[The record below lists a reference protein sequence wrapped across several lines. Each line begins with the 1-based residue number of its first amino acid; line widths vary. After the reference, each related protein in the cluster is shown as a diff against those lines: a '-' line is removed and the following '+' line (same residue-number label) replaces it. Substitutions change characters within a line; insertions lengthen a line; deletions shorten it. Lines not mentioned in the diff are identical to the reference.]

1 MKDNINSAFFALTDE
16 DRLELYA
23 LMARTRALEESLI
36 MNRRTISGPLL
47 VAMGQEAV
55 AAGSFLALHKA
66 GILEE
71 SIKAPDHRIMFG
83 ATVAIDMLLQKGPS
97 LTRDLFRNFFARA
110 TGGNLGRDGNQ
121 HWGAIDRR
129 LMPFMCSDMSVN
141 AMVAIGYAEELRRRE
156 WPGLLARKRPVGIVF
171 FGDGAAQQGIVH
183 EGMNWVAASNFA
195 HSPEEIARLQKKWI
209 DKITHET
216 RVVRGAPMIFV
227 INENSRACY
236 TSPADEHGA
245 SELSKRAC
253 GYGNMVGVDV
263 DGTDPE
269 AVFRETWAAIIRAQ
283 NLQSTLIVAH
293 SYRLSGHNADQT
305 VYKEGAL
312 ERREFFEV
320 ERIFG
325 CADLGEFRAA
335 VEKDPVHGLW
345 KSTILERKIATREK
359 LDGVLLY
366 ERRGMDALLQETLT
380 ELKITVMDD
389 EKDRSIFPAFPR
401 ELFPDKTRPTKRMGY
416 NKAFAWIVETLIRE
430 DERVVYFGEDVANAE
445 GGVLALTKG
454 VYGEFGP
461 VRIFN
466 TPISEEAIVATA
478 AGRALAGGKPKC
490 EFQFGGFWWD
500 GARIFAHVIAPNWYS
515 KKLKFGVTA
524 VFPCGIVHK
533 GSSGHFHEDW
543 PERFLVPMRGIVVVA
558 PATAY
563 EVVGFMRTAHEYEGP
578 VAVLL
583 QISAA
588 SLSDF
593 YAEVP
598 EEPYGIPFGKANIV
612 REGKDVT
619 VITYGAACVA
629 AAKNEAEKLSE
640 EGISV
645 EVIDLRTVWPYD
657 EELILS
663 SVAKTGRAVLMHEDY
678 YRFGF
683 GQMLLGD
690 LNGHKFLEHVK
701 TRDIKVLG
709 ASTPFIPTD
718 PDLVW
723 DRLPYERGR
732 EEGGSTR
739 HRSRKLATAVRDLM
753 KFS

>member
-1 MKDNINSAFFALTDE
+1 MTENIHLCLTDE
-16 DRLELYA
+16 DRLELYL
-23 LMARTRALEESLI
+23 LMARTRALQETLI
-36 MNRRTISGPLL
+36 LNRRTISGPLL
-47 VAMGQEAV
+47 VALGQEAV
-55 AAGSFLALHKA
+55 AAGSFFALHKA

-83 ATVAIDMLLQKGPS
+83 AAVAMDMLGGKEPS
-97 LTRDLFRNFFARA
+97 LVRDLFRNFFARA

-156 WPGLLARKRPVGIVF
+156 WPGLSERKRPVGIVF

-183 EGMNWVAASNFA
+183 EGMNWVAASNFERG
-195 HSPEEIARLQKKWI
+195 HDELARLKEEWI
-209 DKITHET
+209 DAITKELN
-216 RVVRGAPMIFV
+216 VIRGAPMIFV

-293 SYRLSGHNADQT
+293 SYRLSGHNADQI

-320 ERIFG
+320 EHIFG

-335 VEKDPVHGLW
+335 VLKDPVHGLW

-366 ERRGMDALLQETLT
+366 ERRGMDVLLQEILT
-380 ELKITVMDD
+380 EPKITVKDD

-401 ELFPDKTRPTKRMGY
+401 AKAPSGAAPTIRMGY
-416 NKAFAWIVETLIRE
+416 NKAFAWIVKTLIRE

-454 VYGEFGP
+454 VYDAVGP
-461 VRIFN
+461 ARIFN

-478 AGRALAGGKPKC
+478 AGRALAGGKPMC
-490 EFQFGGFWWD
+490 EFQFGAFWWD
-500 GARIFAHVIAPNWYS
+500 SARIFAHVLAPNWYS
-515 KKLKFGVTA
+515 KKLKFGMTA
-524 VFPCGIVHK
+524 VFPCGIVSS

-563 EVVGFMRTAHEYEGP
+563 EVVGLMRAAHEYEGP

-583 QISAA
+583 QTSAA
-588 SLSDF
+588 SRSDF

-598 EEPYGIPFGKANIV
+598 EEPYTIPFGKAHIV
-612 REGKDVT
+612 REGTDVT
-619 VITYGAACVA
+619 VITCDAACVA
-629 AAKNEAEKLSE
+629 AAKNEAVKFSE
-640 EGISV
+640 EGVSV

-657 EELILS
+657 EETVLS
-663 SVAKTGRAVLMHEDY
+663 SVAKTGRAILMHEDY

-690 LNGHKFLEHVK
+690 LNAHKFLEHIK
-701 TRDIKVLG
+701 TPNIKVLG
-709 ASTPFIPTD
+709 ADTPFIPTD

-723 DRLPYERGR
+723 DRLPHELER
-732 EEGGSTR
+732 EEDGSMR